1 MNAFLQ
7 ALISGLGIGSVYA
20 IIAVSFVVI
29 FRATGVLNFAQP
41 ALLIL
46 GSFTASV
53 FAVEAGVPFFVAVP
67 AAMIVIGLLSAGI
80 ERVAIRPMV
89 GRPVFSTAIMTI
101 GIFIALLIVAFRL
114 FDSRPR
120 TVGDP
125 WQLLSI
131 CLGGDSSA
139 GGCVG
144 GVLVYQNT
152 IARIVIA
159 VVVLVALV
167 WWLSRSR
174 LGLAMR
180 ATSLDQEIALAQG
193 VNVGRVF
200 SIAWA
205 IGGGLAA
212 LGGVLLAANGGVVQ
226 ATDAIFSL
234 VVLPAIIIGGM
245 DSLRGAIIGGLI
257 VGVVAAL
264 TSAYQPVH
272 ASWLGSNFENV
283 VPYLVMIIVL
293 LLRPY
298 GLFGT
303 REVQRL

>member
-1 MNAFLQ
+1 MTTFLQ

-41 ALLIL
+41 ALFIL
-46 GSFTASV
+46 GSFFTSAL
-53 FAVEAGVPFFVAVP
+53 AVDAGMPFFVAVP
-67 AAMIVIGLLSAGI
+67 LAMVVVGLLAAGI
-80 ERVAIRPMV
+80 ERVAIRPMI
-89 GRPVFSTAIMTI
+89 GRPVFSTAIVTI

-125 WQLLSI
+125 WQLNSI
-131 CLGGDSSA
+131 CLGGDASA
-139 GGCVG
+139 GGCAG
-144 GVLVYQNT
+144 GVLVYENT
-152 IARIVIA
+152 IARIVVAA
-159 VVVLVALV
+159 VVLGLLV
-167 WWLSRSR
+167 WWLGRSR

-193 VNVGRVF
+193 VNVGRIF

-226 ATDAIFSL
+226 ATDALFSL
-234 VVLPAIIIGGM
+234 VVLPAIIIGGL
-245 DSLRGAIIGGLI
+245 DSLKGGIIGGLV
-257 VGVVAAL
+257 VGLVAAL
-264 TSAYQPVH
+264 TSAYQPIY
-272 ASWLGSNFENV
+272 APWLGPNFENV
-283 VPYLVMIIVL
+283 APYVVMILVL
-293 LLRPY
+293 LVRPY
-298 GLFGT
+298 GIFGT
-303 REVQRL
+303 KEVQRL

>member
-1 MNAFLQ
+1 MTTFLQ

-29 FRATGVLNFAQP
+29 YRATGVLNFAQP
-41 ALLIL
+41 ALFIL
-46 GSFTASV
+46 GSFATSA
-53 FAVEAGVPFFVAVP
+53 FAVDAGIPFFVAVP
-67 AAMIVIGLLSAGI
+67 LAMIVVGLLSAGV
-80 ERVAIRPMV
+80 ERIAIRPMV
-89 GRPVFSTAIMTI
+89 GRPVFSTAIVTI
-101 GIFIALLIVAFRL
+101 GLFIALLIVAFRL

-125 WQLLSI
+125 WQLNSL
-131 CLGGDSSA
+131 CLGGDASA
-139 GGCVG
+139 GGCAG
-144 GVLVYQNT
+144 GVLVYENT

-159 VVVLVALV
+159 VVVLTVLV
-167 WWLSRSR
+167 LWLGRSR

-180 ATSLDQEIALAQG
+180 ATSFDQEIALAQG

-226 ATDAIFSL
+226 ATDALFSL
-234 VVLPAIIIGGM
+234 VVLPAIIIGGL
-245 DSLRGAIIGGLI
+245 DSLKGGIVGGLV
-257 VGVVAAL
+257 VGLVAAL
-264 TSAYQPVH
+264 TSAYQPIH
-272 ASWLGSNFENV
+272 APWLGPNFENV
-283 VPYLVMIIVL
+283 APYLVMIIVL
-293 LLRPY
+293 LVRPY
-298 GLFGT
+298 GIFGT

>member
-1 MNAFLQ
+1 MTTFLQ

-41 ALLIL
+41 ALYIL
-46 GSFTASV
+46 GSFTTSAL
-53 FAVEAGVPFFVAVP
+53 AVDAGVPFFVAVP
-67 AAMIVIGLLSAGI
+67 LAMIIIGLVAAGV
-80 ERVAIRPMV
+80 ERVAIRPMI
-89 GRPVFSTAIMTI
+89 GRPVFSTAIVTI

-125 WQLLSI
+125 WQLNSI
-131 CLGGDSSA
+131 CLGGDASA
-139 GGCVG
+139 GGCAG
-144 GVLVYQNT
+144 GVLVYENT
-152 IARIVIA
+152 IARIVVAA
-159 VVVLVALV
+159 VVLGLLV
-167 WWLSRSR
+167 WWLGRSR

-193 VNVGRVF
+193 VNVGRIF

-226 ATDAIFSL
+226 ATDALFSL
-234 VVLPAIIIGGM
+234 VVLPAIIIGGL
-245 DSLRGAIIGGLI
+245 DSLKGGIIGGLV
-257 VGVVAAL
+257 VGLVAAL
-264 TSAYQPVH
+264 TSAYQPIY
-272 ASWLGSNFENV
+272 APWLGPNFENV
-283 VPYLVMIIVL
+283 APYVVMILVL
-293 LLRPY
+293 LVRPY
-298 GLFGT
+298 GIFGT
-303 REVQRL
+303 KEVQRL

>member
-1 MNAFLQ
+1 MTTFLQ

-41 ALLIL
+41 ALFIL
-46 GSFTASV
+46 GSFTASAL
-53 FAVEAGVPFFVAVP
+53 AVDAGVPFFVAVP
-67 AAMIVIGLLSAGI
+67 LAMIIVGLLSALV
-80 ERVAIRPMV
+80 ERIAIRPMV
-89 GRPVFSTAIMTI
+89 GRPVFSTAIVTI
-101 GIFIALLIVAFRL
+101 GIFIALLIFAFRL

-125 WQLLSI
+125 WQLKSL
-131 CLGGDSSA
+131 CLGGSA
-139 GGCVG
+139 TEAGCVG
-144 GVLVYQNT
+144 GVLVYENT

-159 VVVLVALV
+159 FVVLAALV

-180 ATSLDQEIALAQG
+180 ATSFDQEIALAQG

-226 ATDAIFSL
+226 ATDALFSL
-234 VVLPAIIIGGM
+234 VVLPAIIIGGI
-245 DSLRGAIIGGLI
+245 DSLRGAIIGGLV
-257 VGVVAAL
+257 VGLVAAL
-264 TSAYQPVH
+264 TSAYQPIY
-272 ASWLGSNFENV
+272 APWLGPNFENV
-283 VPYLVMIIVL
+283 APYLVMILVL
-293 LLRPY
+293 LVRPY
-298 GLFGT
+298 GIFGT

>member
-1 MNAFLQ
+1 MTLFLE
-7 ALISGLGIGSVYA
+7 ALISGVGIGSVYA
-20 IIAVSFVVI
+20 VIAVSFVVI

-46 GSFTASV
+46 GSFAASV
-53 FAVEAGVPFFVAVP
+53 FAMDLGVPFFVAVP
-67 AAMIVIGLLSAGI
+67 LAMVAIGLLSAGI

-89 GRPVFSTAIMTI
+89 GRDVFSTAIMTI
-101 GIFIALLIVAFRL
+101 GIFIVLLIVAFRL

-131 CLGGDSSA
+131 CLGGEVSDGA
-139 GGCVG
+139 CVG

-159 VVVLVALV
+159 AVVLIALV

-180 ATSLDQEIALAQG
+180 ATSLDQEVSLAQG
-193 VNVGRVF
+193 VHVGGVF
-200 SIAWA
+200 SVAWA
-205 IGGGLAA
+205 VGGGLAA
-212 LGGVLLAANGGVVQ
+212 LGGVLLAANGGVFQ
-226 ATDAIFSL
+226 ATDAVFSL
-234 VVLPAIIIGGM
+234 VVLPAIIIGGI
-245 DSLRGAIIGGLI
+245 DSLRGAIVGGLI
-257 VGVVAAL
+257 VGLVAAL
-264 TSAYQPVH
+264 TTAYQSVLPG
-272 ASWLGSNFENV
+272 WMGTNFANV
-283 VPYLVMIIVL
+283 APYLVMIVVL
-293 LLRPY
+293 LVRPY
-298 GLFGT
+298 GIFGT

>member
-1 MNAFLQ
+1 MTTFLQ

-41 ALLIL
+41 ALFIL
-46 GSFTASV
+46 GSFFTSAL
-53 FAVEAGVPFFVAVP
+53 AVDAGVPFFVAVP
-67 AAMIVIGLLSAGI
+67 LAMVVVGLLAAGI
-80 ERVAIRPMV
+80 ERVAIRPMI
-89 GRPVFSTAIMTI
+89 GRPVFSTAIVTI

-114 FDSRPR
+114 YDSRPR

-125 WQLLSI
+125 WQLNSV
-131 CLGGDSSA
+131 CLGGDATA
-139 GGCVG
+139 GGCAG
-144 GVLVYQNT
+144 GVLVYENT
-152 IARIVIA
+152 IARIVVAA
-159 VVVLVALV
+159 VVLALLV
-167 WWLSRSR
+167 WWLGRSR

-193 VNVGRVF
+193 VNVGRIF

-226 ATDAIFSL
+226 ATDALFSL
-234 VVLPAIIIGGM
+234 VVLPAIIIGGL
-245 DSLRGAIIGGLI
+245 DSLKGGIIGGLV
-257 VGVVAAL
+257 VGLVAAL
-264 TSAYQPVH
+264 TSAYQPIY
-272 ASWLGSNFENV
+272 APWLGPNFENV
-283 VPYLVMIIVL
+283 APYLVMIIVL
-293 LLRPY
+293 LIRPY
-298 GLFGT
+298 GIFGT

>member
-1 MNAFLQ
+1 MTIFLQ

-53 FAVEAGVPFFVAVP
+53 LAVDAGVPFFVAVP
-67 AAMIVIGLLSAGI
+67 LAMVVIGLLSAGI

-125 WQLLSI
+125 WQLLSL
-131 CLGGDSSA
+131 CLGGDTSA
-139 GGCVG
+139 GGCDG
-144 GVLVYQNT
+144 GVLVYHNT
-152 IARIVIA
+152 IARIFIA
-159 VVVLVALV
+159 VVVLGLLV

-180 ATSLDQEIALAQG
+180 ATSFDQEIALAQG

-226 ATDAIFSL
+226 ATDALFSL
-234 VVLPAIIIGGM
+234 VVLPAIIIGGI
-245 DSLRGAIIGGLI
+245 DSLRGAIIGGLV
-257 VGVVAAL
+257 VGLVAAL
-264 TSAYQPVH
+264 TSAYQPIY
-272 ASWLGSNFENV
+272 AAWLGPNFENV
-283 VPYLVMIIVL
+283 APYLVMIIVL
-293 LLRPY
+293 LVRPY
-298 GLFGT
+298 GIFGT

>member
-1 MNAFLQ
+1 MTTFLQ

-41 ALLIL
+41 ALFIL
-46 GSFTASV
+46 GSFTTSAL
-53 FAVEAGVPFFVAVP
+53 AVDAGVPFFVAVP
-67 AAMIVIGLLSAGI
+67 LAMVIIGLVAAGV
-80 ERVAIRPMV
+80 ERVAIRPMI
-89 GRPVFSTAIMTI
+89 GRPVFSTAIVTI

-125 WQLLSI
+125 WQLNSI
-131 CLGGDSSA
+131 CLGGDASA
-139 GGCVG
+139 GGCAG
-144 GVLVYQNT
+144 GVLVYENT
-152 IARIVIA
+152 IARIVVAA
-159 VVVLVALV
+159 VVLGLLV
-167 WWLSRSR
+167 WWLGRSR

-193 VNVGRVF
+193 VNVGRIF

-226 ATDAIFSL
+226 ATDALFSL
-234 VVLPAIIIGGM
+234 VVLPAIIIGGL
-245 DSLRGAIIGGLI
+245 DSLKGGIIGGLV
-257 VGVVAAL
+257 VGLVAAL
-264 TSAYQPVH
+264 TSAYQPIY
-272 ASWLGSNFENV
+272 APWLGPNFENV
-283 VPYLVMIIVL
+283 APYVVMILVL
-293 LLRPY
+293 LVRPY
-298 GLFGT
+298 GIFGT
-303 REVQRL
+303 KEVQRL